1 MKQELLKYIRTG
13 ELKHLVNSVQQG
25 LTYDEFIAHTN
36 KTVIEVSISN
46 LQLYFEVCI
55 KKDARWL
62 YLTTPELLG
71 DILCTFVYISIDTA
85 KWESLLVKTFYK
97 NRFIGQDDLNTI
109 RQVEQLFE
117 GLVQIGWANK
127 EFIPVKITVIKQL
140 LAKWDIKTE
149 EDAHR
154 MIRIS
159 NKYISY
165 LERYQ
170 QFTTEHLDYIALKH
184 KAEQWLNSTN
194 IHINNNQLLADNEN
208 T

>member
-36 KTVIEVSISN
+36 KTVIDVGSSD
-46 LQLYFEVCI
+46 LQRYFGVCI

-71 DILCTFVYISIDTA
+71 DILCTFVYISIDTT
-85 KWESLLVKTFYK
+85 KWESLLVNTFYK
-97 NRFIGQDDLNTI
+97 NRFIGQDELNTI
-109 RQVEQLFE
+109 RQVEQLFK

-165 LERYQ
+165 LERCH

-184 KAEQWLNSTN
+184 KAEQWIKSTN
-194 IHINNNQLLADNEN
+194 IHINNTQLLADNKN

>member
-1 MKQELLKYIRTG
+1 MTIMKQELLKYIRTG

-25 LTYDEFIAHTN
+25 LTYDEFITHTN
-36 KTVIEVSISN
+36 KNVIEVSISN

-71 DILCTFVYISIDTA
+71 GILCTFVYISIDIA

-97 NRFIGQDDLNTI
+97 NRFIGQDELNTI

-117 GLVQIGWANK
+117 GLVQNGGTYK

-140 LAKWDIKTE
+140 LAKGVIKTE

-170 QFTTEHLDYIALKH
+170 KFTTEHLDYIALKH

-194 IHINNNQLLADNEN
+194 I
-208 T
+208 

>member
-13 ELKHLVNSVQQG
+13 ELKHLVTSVQQG
-25 LTYDEFIAHTN
+25 LTYDEFITYTN
-36 KTVIEVSISN
+36 KTVIDVGSSD
-46 LQLYFEVCI
+46 LQRYFEVCI

-71 DILCTFVYISIDTA
+71 LILCTFVYIGIDTA

-117 GLVQIGWANK
+117 GLVQSGGTYK

-140 LAKWDIKTE
+140 LAKGNIETE
-149 EDAHR
+149 EDAHM

-165 LERYQ
+165 LARYQ
-170 QFTTEHLDYIALKH
+170 QFTTEHLDYIVIKH
-184 KAEQWLNSTN
+184 KAEQWLKSTN
-194 IHINNNQLLADNEN
+194 IYRNNNQLLADNKN